1 MRYEIKKQNSTKA
14 ERKFYELLKQLKVSF
29 RHRWIIN
36 GREIDFVVNKYAI
49 DIDGH
54 KQDTEKNIM
63 LIKSGYIPIHY
74 ENNEVKKLKLE
85 NVKYVFN

>member
-29 RHRWIIN
+29 GHRWIIN